1 MKSLWLG
8 CIALACVA
16 ATVSGI
22 DARQSDAVLA
32 VDVQTAIEMGNR
44 AYLAALE
51 HRDAHAFA
59 ALFAD
64 DAVSLPPNGPEVRGR
79 AQIEASITA
88 AFTRVTFLDGSTHTL
103 EMHIFGDSAVEVGT
117 YRFAIL
123 TDGVA
128 SQLHGR
134 YLTIWHRENGKWMI
148 EIDSSQPGALSPD
161 PGSTPMPAPQ
171 TSDTPQANE

>member
-1 MKSLWLG
+1 MTKFRSG
-8 CIALACVA
+8 VFFVACVTLSASA
-16 ATVSGI
+16 AH
-22 DARQSDAVLA
+22 ARQSDAARA

-59 ALFAD
+59 ALFAE
-64 DAVSLPPNGPEVRGR
+64 DAVSLPPTGAEVRGR
-79 AQIEASITA
+79 AEIEASVAA
-88 AFTRVTFLDGSTHTL
+88 AFDRVTFLDGSTHTL

-117 YRFAIL
+117 YRYAIL

-134 YLTIWHRENGKWMI
+134 YLTVWHRENGKWMI
-148 EIDSSQPGALSPD
+148 EIDSSQPGALAAD
-161 PGSTPMPAPQ
+161 PGSTPVPAPP
-171 TSDTPQANE
+171 SATPQANE